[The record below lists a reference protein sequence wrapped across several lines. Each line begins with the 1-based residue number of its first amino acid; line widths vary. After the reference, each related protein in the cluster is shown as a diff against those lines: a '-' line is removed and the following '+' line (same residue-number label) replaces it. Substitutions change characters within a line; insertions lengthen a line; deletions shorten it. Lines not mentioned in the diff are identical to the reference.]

1 MGCHSGYNVHD
12 GHALPGRRLDYPQAL
27 ARKSAWW
34 IGNTGYGYGVDDAI
48 SFTERVLHLYT
59 RYLTSGPGVSV
70 GQALVQAKR
79 HYLGEAASGGFG
91 TYDEKILIEPTLYGL
106 PMYQVTVPSPG
117 PWSAGGLAG
126 GLAGGERSTATDVGA
141 QGDAASSVH
150 VETKTLSIDYD
161 PVHDTP
167 NGQFYTIDGL
177 ALFSPGRPIQP
188 RTSVSLDPVQG
199 SIPHGALLLGGQST
213 IDTDY
218 NPVIARP
225 VPTSTAALAEP
236 AFAIPAWFPQ
246 KLFAINRMGGTD
258 RLVIVPAQ
266 FKGNQDVGVQRRFTQ
281 MRFAVTYSESDDR
294 MPPVIW
300 RVESERAGAGVL
312 LSVAAGDAS
321 GVERVLVTY
330 ANPVGSSNSDT
341 WQSYDLT
348 YNTYTERWEGTLS
361 GLTGK
366 AIFILQA
373 MDAAGNVTISS
384 NKGQYF
390 SPEPNHIY
398 LPITVRKALSR

>member
-1 MGCHSGYNVHD
+1 
-12 GHALPGRRLDYPQAL
+12 
-27 ARKSAWW
+27 
-34 IGNTGYGYGVDDAI
+34 VDDAI
-48 SFTERVLHLYT
+48 SFTERVMHLYT

-79 HYLGEAASGGFG
+79 RYLGEASSGGFG

-106 PMYQVTVPSPG
+106 PMYRVTVPSPG
-117 PWSAGGLAG
+117 PWSTAGAQSAAAG
-126 GLAGGERSTATDVGA
+126 VGA
-141 QGDAASSVH
+141 QVDAASNVY
-150 VETKTLSIDYD
+150 VETKTLSIAYD

-188 RTSVSLDPVQG
+188 RTSVSLDNASWGDAQG
-199 SIPHGALLLGGQST
+199 MIPHGALLLGGQST
-213 IDTDY
+213 MDMDY

-225 VPTSTAALAEP
+225 IPTSTATLAEP
-236 AFAIPAWFPQ
+236 DLSIPAWFPQ
-246 KLFAINRMGGTD
+246 KLFVINRLGDTD

-266 FKGNQDVGVQRRFTQ
+266 FKGNQDLGAQRRFTQ
-281 MRFAVTYSESDDR
+281 MRFAVTYSDSDDR

-300 RVESERAGAGVL
+300 RVESERAGSGIF

-330 ANPVGSSNSDT
+330 ADSVGSSNSVA
-341 WQSYDLT
+341 WQSFDLA
-348 YNTYTERWEGTLS
+348 YNTYTERWEGALP
-361 GLTGK
+361 GLAGK
-366 AIFILQA
+366 AIFFLQA
-373 MDAAGNVTISS
+373 MDTAGNVTVSS

-398 LPITVRKALSR
+398 LPVIVHRTRAQATRTR